1 MDTIFITYRL
11 DSYQDDIREWIS
23 SICGRRVSLQ
33 HCTILFVFGWLF
45 SRGRFG
51 GGAIISEHPVLPSSE
66 GSKAQSLWIFL
77 ICLPYTLHSKMNTEP
92 KKWTF
97 GRWFILF
104 PIRWFLGSMLI
115 FRSVLSHQCP
125 TQNNKKHIDDVSG
138 KQPMRRT
145 MPCRTNWL
153 LALASLFHLY
163 IHHAQK
169 PKQFLWWQ
177 NWRHLKS
184 ETPIDFNQK
193 SVQRS
198 LNRIFWS
205 LFFKQL
211 QCSWVAAIH

>member
-1 MDTIFITYRL
+1 MILENESPVSVED
-11 DSYQDDIREWIS
+11 
-23 SICGRRVSLQ
+23 VSLCNIVQ
-33 HCTILFVFGWLF
+33 F
-45 SRGRFG
+45 SLSSDGSLAGGGLG

-92 KKWTF
+92 QKWTF
-97 GRWFILF
+97 GRWFF
-104 PIRWFLGSMLI
+104 PFSNPVI
-115 FRSVLSHQCP
+115 FRFYAYFQECLESSVPNTKQ
-125 TQNNKKHIDDVSG
+125 QKHIDDVSG

>member
-1 MDTIFITYRL
+1 MNLQYLWKD
-11 DSYQDDIREWIS
+11 
-23 SICGRRVSLQ
+23 VSLCNIGQ
-33 HCTILFVFGWLF
+33 FPLF
-45 SRGRFG
+45 SDGSFAG
-51 GGAIISEHPVLPSSE
+51 GGL
-66 GSKAQSLWIFL
+66 GGQSFRSTRYSLQAKVQRPRAPWIFL
-77 ICLPYTLHSKMNTEP
+77 ICLPYTLHSKMNMEP

-97 GRWFILF
+97 GRWFF
-104 PIRWFLGSMLI
+104 PFSNPVI
-115 FRSVLSHQCP
+115 FRFYAYFQECLESSVPNTKQQKTHRRCIWQAAHASHHALP
-125 TQNNKKHIDDVSG
+125 HK
-138 KQPMRRT
+138 
-145 MPCRTNWL
+145 
-153 LALASLFHLY
+153 LAPGISVKFHLY

-169 PKQFLWWQ
+169 PKQVLWWQ